1 MKSIEKEILL
11 KANNLIR
18 VGMCTAIVLAGFACS
33 NEGNEP
39 QKSPT
44 LVPTL
49 APTGAQTQVPA
60 TPDVV
65 TFPAKDVIMTVNGEP
80 VDRALVLSY
89 ATERGFDL
97 KDPTQLKIATD
108 YVAEL
113 LAIAHAAR
121 LDAYSTTPEF
131 ALSQLKVAASVYV
144 KHLASTPA
152 FTDAEVQANFEGQI
166 AATGGVQL
174 HVQHIIVNQVLAA
187 QTAQAALASGK
198 AFSAVMAELRGTPG
212 VLDAKDL
219 GWITVLSLPEALRTS
234 ALALAPGSYTPTPIS
249 LGSTSHF
256 LNVIDSKP
264 LATPSFADV
273 KEGMRKAMEET
284 RAERLIDKINAQ
296 SKVELR

>member
-1 MKSIEKEILL
+1 MKAI
-11 KANNLIR
+11 NLFRI
-18 VGMCTAIVLAGFACS
+18 GMCTVVVLAGFACS
-33 NEGNEP
+33 NEGTEP
-39 QKSPT
+39 QKSPNLT
-44 LVPTL
+44 PTT
-49 APTGAQTQVPA
+49 AGAL
-60 TPDVV
+60 

-89 ATERGFDL
+89 ANERGFDL
-97 KDPTQLKIATD
+97 KDPAQLKIATD

-113 LAIAHAAR
+113 VAIAQAAQ
-121 LDAYSTTPEF
+121 LDSYSATPEY

-174 HVQHIIVNQVLAA
+174 NVQQIIVNQVVAA
-187 QTAQAALASGK
+187 QTVQAALASGK
-198 AFSAVMAELRGTPG
+198 PFSAVMAELRGTPG

-219 GWITVLSLPEALRTS
+219 GWITVLSLPEALRTPT
-234 ALALAPGSYTPTPIS
+234 LGLAPGSYTPTPIS

-256 LNVIDSKP
+256 LNVIETKP
-264 LATPSFADV
+264 LTTPSFADV
-273 KEGMRKAMEET
+273 KDGMRKAMEET
-284 RAERLIDKINAQ
+284 RAERSIDKINAM

>member
-1 MKSIEKEILL
+1 
-11 KANNLIR
+11 
-18 VGMCTAIVLAGFACS
+18 MCTVVVLAGFACS
-33 NEGNEP
+33 NEGSEP

-44 LVPTL
+44 T
-49 APTGAQTQVPA
+49 
-60 TPDVV
+60 TPVTSSV
-65 TFPAKDVIMTVNGEP
+65 LTFPAKDVIMTVNGEP

-89 ATERGFDL
+89 ANERGFDL
-97 KDPTQLKIATD
+97 KDPAQLKIATD

-113 LAIAHAAR
+113 LAIAQAAR
-121 LDAYSTTPEF
+121 LDAYSTTPEY

-166 AATGGVQL
+166 AATGRVQL
-174 HVQHIIVNQVLAA
+174 NVQQIIVNQVLAA
-187 QTAQAALASGK
+187 QTVQAALASGK
-198 AFSAVMAELRGTPG
+198 PFSAVMAELRGTPG

-219 GWITVLSLPEALRTS
+219 GWITVLSLPEALRAPT
-234 ALALAPGSYTPTPIS
+234 LTLAPGSYTPTPIS

-256 LNVIDSKP
+256 LNVIETKP

-273 KEGMRKAMEET
+273 KDGMRKAMEET
-284 RAERLIDKINAQ
+284 RAERSIEKINAQ